1 VAGALSGFRVIETG
15 DGLACA
21 IAGMLMADFGAD
33 VIRLESK
40 LEGKPAGKG
49 PGKRNPGFAMWHRNK
64 RLISPGAPGES
75 EPGEPG
81 FLDRLLAS
89 ADVCIVGP
97 GADVSEGGLSTRA
110 GEHPQVV
117 FLVMPPYHGD
127 PPWPGQAASSELI
140 AAAMGL
146 AMRQSSNEDGPVH
159 SVYPHVSYVHG
170 AWAAACAVAALV
182 EREKSASGQV
192 VTVTGA
198 HGALLTGTA
207 TFVLDPDAPTLVRP
221 AGPGGPHPLYT
232 TYQCEDGRWLFLGA
246 LTAKFQQ
253 RATEVLGLAELRCD
267 ERLGGTLD
275 RAVLPENRD
284 WVRARMARRF
294 RCRPRADWLDLL
306 EKADCPAGP
315 VLERDQW
322 LDSPQV
328 RAIGMRIALP
338 APAPGEAA
346 VEAAAEAAGE
356 VVMPG
361 IPLTLT
367 KSPGH
372 VRGFGRPIAEADY
385 APGRPARPDAAVS
398 ERAIGAPGKGPLAG
412 VRILDLGTVLAG
424 PLSGCL
430 LSELGADVIK
440 VEPLTGD
447 PFRVRGFVYN
457 RGMRSIA
464 LDLRSDSGKDAF
476 HRLVARSDVVLDNFR
491 PGVLRRLGIDYDS
504 LSTVNPGIVCF
515 SLTGFGDRGPLRD
528 RPGFDPILQAM
539 SGMMSAQG
547 GQSDPV
553 FFTVAVNDIAGA
565 VMGALAVCL
574 GLLHRSRTGEGQ
586 PIHSSLA
593 AMSVFMQSGELLRF
607 EGRDPAQVGAAD
619 FLGPSP
625 LGRYY
630 RAHDGW
636 VRVEASDEAAD
647 SRAVA
652 VALGADPG
660 NSGLFTGALS
670 SRAAATPAAELIAW
684 LASLGVPATTA
695 RRPEDL
701 PRDDALMSREA
712 FHQHRRADGRPFLT
726 PGRLAQFSRTQETRQ
741 LQPPG
746 LGEHTRVLLREAG
759 LPDSAIDALTDEGVV
774 VRGTPFA
781 VEELVAYR

>member
-1 VAGALSGFRVIETG
+1 MSGFRVIETG
-15 DGLACA
+15 EGLACA

-33 VIRLESK
+33 VIRLER
-40 LEGKPAGKG
+40 KPEGKG
-49 PGKRNPGFAMWHRNK
+49 PGQRNPGFAMWHRNK
-64 RLISPGAPGES
+64 RLISPGSPGES
-75 EPGEPG
+75 EPG

-97 GADVSEGGLSTRA
+97 GADVSGGGLSTLA
-110 GEHPQVV
+110 DEHPHVV

-127 PPWPGQAASSELI
+127 APWPGQDASSELI

-159 SVYPHVSYVHG
+159 SVYPHVSYIHG

-207 TFVLDPDAPTLVRP
+207 TFVIDPDAPTLVRP

-253 RATEVLGLAELRCD
+253 RAAEVLGLAELRCD

-284 WVRARMARRF
+284 WVRARIASLFRRK
-294 RCRPRADWLDLL
+294 PRADWLDLL

-315 VLERDQW
+315 VLERDPW

-338 APAPGEAA
+338 APATG
-346 VEAAAEAAGE
+346 EAAAEAAGE

-385 APGRPARPDAAVS
+385 APGRPARPDASAT
-398 ERAIGAPGKGPLAG
+398 ERASAAPGKGPLAG
-412 VRILDLGTVLAG
+412 VRVLDLGTVLAG

-464 LDLRSDSGKDAF
+464 LDLRSDSGKSAF

-491 PGVLRRLGIDYDS
+491 PGVLRRLGIDYDA

-528 RPGFDPILQAM
+528 KPGFDPILQAM

-553 FFTVAVNDIAGA
+553 FFTVAVNDIAGG
-565 VMGALAVCL
+565 VMGALAACL
-574 GLLHRSRTGEGQ
+574 GLLHRSATGEGQ

-593 AMSVFMQSGELLRF
+593 AMSVFMQCGELLRF
-607 EGRDPAQVGAAD
+607 EGRPASLVGGAD
-619 FLGPSP
+619 FRGPSP
-625 LGRYY
+625 LRRYY
-630 RAHDGW
+630 RALDGW
-636 VRVEASDEAAD
+636 VRVEAGDEGAD
-647 SRAVA
+647 ARAVA
-652 VALGADPG
+652 DALGADPG
-660 NSGLFTGALS
+660 DSGLFAGALS
-670 SRAAATPAAELIAW
+670 NRAAAAPAAELIAW

-701 PRDDALMSREA
+701 PHDDALMTREA
-712 FHQHRRADGRPFLT
+712 FHEHRRADGRPFLT

-741 LQPPG
+741 LRPPG

-759 LPDSAIDALTDEGVV
+759 LPEPEVDALADAGAVAC
-774 VRGTPFA
+774 GTPFV

>member
-1 VAGALSGFRVIETG
+1 MSGFRVIETG
-15 DGLACA
+15 AGLACA

-33 VIRLESK
+33 VIRLE
-40 LEGKPAGKG
+40 GKG
-49 PGKRNPGFAMWHRNK
+49 PGERNPGFVMWHRSK
-64 RLISPGAPGES
+64 RLISPGSPGGS
-75 EPGEPG
+75 EPG

-97 GADVSEGGLSTRA
+97 GADVIDGGLSTLA
-110 GEHPQVV
+110 EQHPHVV

-159 SVYPHVSYVHG
+159 SVYPHVSYIHG
-170 AWAAACAVAALV
+170 AWAAACAVAALA

-198 HGALLTGTA
+198 HAALLTGTA
-207 TFVLDPDAPTLVRP
+207 TFVLDPDAPALVRP
-221 AGPGGPHPLYT
+221 AGPGGPHPMYT

-253 RATEVLGLAELRCD
+253 RAVEVLGLAELRCD
-267 ERLGGTLD
+267 ERLGGVLD

-284 WVRARMARRF
+284 WVRALIASRF
-294 RCRPRADWLDLL
+294 RCKPRADWLDLL
-306 EKADCPAGP
+306 EKADCPTGP

-322 LDSPQV
+322 LDSPQL

-338 APAPGEAA
+338 TP
-346 VEAAAEAAGE
+346 AAGE

-361 IPLTLT
+361 IPLTLG
-367 KSPGH
+367 KSPGQ
-372 VRGFGRPIAEADY
+372 VRGVGRPVAAADDV
-385 APGRPARPDAAVS
+385 PGRPARPAAS
-398 ERAIGAPGKGPLAG
+398 ATERASAAAGKGPLAG
-412 VRILDLGTVLAG
+412 VRVLDLGTVLAG

-464 LDLRSDSGKDAF
+464 LDLRTDSGKNAF
-476 HRLVARSDVVLDNFR
+476 RRLVARSDVVLDNFR

-504 LSTVNPGIVCF
+504 LTAVNPGIVCF

-528 RPGFDPILQAM
+528 KPGFDPILQAM

-547 GQSDPV
+547 GESDPV

-565 VMGALAVCL
+565 VMGALAACL

-586 PIHSSLA
+586 LIHSSLA
-593 AMSVFMQSGELLRF
+593 AMSVFMQCGELLRF
-607 EGRDPAQVGAAD
+607 EGRPAPPVGGAD
-619 FLGPSP
+619 FRGPSP
-625 LGRYY
+625 LDRYY
-630 RAHDGW
+630 RALDGW
-636 VRVEASDEAAD
+636 VRVAASDEGAD

-652 VALGADPG
+652 AALGADPG
-660 NSGLFTGALS
+660 DSGLLTRALS
-670 SRAAATPAAELIAW
+670 SRAAATPAAGLIAW
-684 LASLGVPATTA
+684 FASLGVPATTA

-701 PRDDALMSREA
+701 PRDDALMTREA
-712 FHQHRRADGRPFLT
+712 FHEHRRADGRPFRT
-726 PGRLAQFSRTQETRQ
+726 PGRLAQFSRTQETRR

-759 LPDSAIDALTDEGVV
+759 LPGPEIDALIAAGAVAC
-774 VRGTPFA
+774 GTPFV

>member
-1 VAGALSGFRVIETG
+1 MSGFRVIETG
-15 DGLACA
+15 AGLACA

-33 VIRLESK
+33 VIRL
-40 LEGKPAGKG
+40 AGNG
-49 PGKRNPGFAMWHRNK
+49 PGEPNPGFLMWHRNK
-64 RLISPGAPGES
+64 RLISPGSPGSSGES
-75 EPGEPG
+75 EPG

-97 GADVSEGGLSTRA
+97 GADVIEGGLSTLA
-110 GEHPQVV
+110 DKHPHVV

-159 SVYPHVSYVHG
+159 SVYPHVSYIHG
-170 AWAAACAVAALV
+170 AWAAACAVAALA

-198 HGALLTGTA
+198 HAALLTGTA
-207 TFVLDPDAPTLVRP
+207 TFVLDPDAPALVRP
-221 AGPGGPHPLYT
+221 AGPGGPHPMYT

-253 RATEVLGLAELRCD
+253 RAVEVLGLAELRCD
-267 ERLGGTLD
+267 ERLGGVLD

-284 WVRARMARRF
+284 WVRALIASRF
-294 RCRPRADWLDLL
+294 RCKPRADWLDLL
-306 EKADCPAGP
+306 GKADCPAGP

-322 LDSPQV
+322 LDSPQL

-338 APAPGEAA
+338 TP
-346 VEAAAEAAGE
+346 VAGE

-361 IPLTLT
+361 IPLTLS
-367 KSPGH
+367 KSPGQ
-372 VRGFGRPIAEADY
+372 VRGVGRLVAEADDV
-385 APGRPARPDAAVS
+385 PGRPARPAAS
-398 ERAIGAPGKGPLAG
+398 ATERASAAGKGPLAG
-412 VRILDLGTVLAG
+412 VRVLDLGTVLAG

-464 LDLRSDSGKDAF
+464 LDLRTDSGKGAF
-476 HRLVARSDVVLDNFR
+476 RRLVARSDVVLDNFR

-504 LSTVNPGIVCF
+504 LTAVNPGIVCF

-528 RPGFDPILQAM
+528 KPGFDPILQAM

-547 GQSDPV
+547 GEADPV

-565 VMGALAVCL
+565 AMGALAACL

-586 PIHSSLA
+586 LIHSSLA
-593 AMSVFMQSGELLRF
+593 AMSVFMQCGELLRF
-607 EGRDPAQVGAAD
+607 EGRPAPPVGGAD
-619 FLGPSP
+619 FRGPSP
-625 LGRYY
+625 LDRYY
-630 RAHDGW
+630 RALDGW
-636 VRVEASDEAAD
+636 VRIAASDEDAD

-652 VALGADPG
+652 AALGVDPG
-660 NSGLFTGALS
+660 DSGLLAKALS
-670 SRAAATPAAELIAW
+670 SRAAAIPSAELIAW
-684 LASLGVPATTA
+684 FASLGLPAATA

-701 PRDDALMSREA
+701 PRDAALMTREA
-712 FHQHRRADGRPFLT
+712 FHEHRRADGRPFLT
-726 PGRLAQFSRTQETRQ
+726 PGRLAHFGRTQETRR

-759 LPDSAIDALTDEGVV
+759 LPGPEIDALIDAGAVAC
-774 VRGTPFA
+774 GTPFV

>member
-1 VAGALSGFRVIETG
+1 MTGFRVIETG
-15 DGLACA
+15 AGPACA

-40 LEGKPAGKG
+40 DPAE
-49 PGKRNPGFAMWHRNK
+49 RNPGFVMWHRGK
-64 RLISPGAPGES
+64 RLVSPGSPGE
-75 EPGEPG
+75 GAPG

-89 ADVCIVGP
+89 ADVCVVGP
-97 GADVSEGGLSTRA
+97 GADTGEGTGEGALSTLA
-110 GEHPQVV
+110 DKHPHVV
-117 FLVMPPYHGD
+117 FLVMPAYHGD
-127 PPWPGQAASSELI
+127 PPWPGDAASSELI

-170 AWAAACAVAALV
+170 AWAAACAVAALA
-182 EREKSASGQV
+182 ERQKSGSGQV

-198 HGALLTGTA
+198 HAALLTGMA
-207 TFVLDPDAPTLVRP
+207 TFVLDKDAPALVRP

-232 TYQCEDGRWLFLGA
+232 TYQCADGRWLFLGA

-253 RATEVLGLAELRCD
+253 RAVEALGLAELPCD

-284 WVRARMARRF
+284 WVRARIASRF
-294 RCRPRADWLDLL
+294 RAKPRAHWLDLL
-306 EKADCPAGP
+306 EGADCPAGP

-328 RAIGMRIALP
+328 RATGMRIALP
-338 APAPGEAA
+338 TPTAW
-346 VEAAAEAAGE
+346 EAAGE

-361 IPLTLT
+361 IPLTLS

-372 VRGFGRPIAEADY
+372 VRGFGRPIPEADY
-385 APGRPARPDAAVS
+385 GPCYRARPGASAAG
-398 ERAIGAPGKGPLAG
+398 RAGAAAGKGPLAG
-412 VRILDLGTVLAG
+412 VRVLDLGTVLAG

-464 LDLRSDSGKDAF
+464 LDLRADAGKNAF

-504 LSTVNPGIVCF
+504 LTAVNPRIVCF

-528 RPGFDPILQAM
+528 KPGFDPILQAM

-547 GQSDPV
+547 GQSGPV

-565 VMGALAVCL
+565 VMGALAACL

-586 PIHSSLA
+586 SGHSSLA
-593 AMSVFMQSGELLRF
+593 AMSVFMQCGELLRF
-607 EGRDPAQVGAAD
+607 AGRPAAPVGGAD
-619 FLGPSP
+619 FRGPAP
-625 LGRYY
+625 LRRYY
-630 RAHDGW
+630 RTLDGW
-636 VRVEASDEAAD
+636 LRVEAGDEGAG

-652 VALGADPG
+652 AALGAG
-660 NSGLFTGALS
+660 HGESGLFARALS
-670 SRAAATPAAELIAW
+670 SRAAVTRTAELIAW
-684 LASLGVPATTA
+684 FAGLGVPATAA

-701 PRDDALMSREA
+701 PRDDALMTREA
-712 FHQHRRADGRPFLT
+712 FHEHQRADGRPFLT
-726 PGRLAQFSRTQETRQ
+726 PGRLAEFSRTRETRR

-746 LGEHTRVLLREAG
+746 LGEHSRVLLREAG
-759 LPDSAIDALTDEGVV
+759 LPDAEIDALTDEGVIGC
-774 VRGTPFA
+774 GTPFA
-781 VEELVAYR
+781 VGELVAYR

>member
-1 VAGALSGFRVIETG
+1 MAGPMSGFRVIETG
-15 DGLACA
+15 AGPACA

-33 VIRLESK
+33 VLRLESK
-40 LEGKPAGKG
+40 G
-49 PGKRNPGFAMWHRNK
+49 PGERDPGFVMWHRNK
-64 RLISPGAPGES
+64 RLIGHGSPRES
-75 EPGEPG
+75 EPG

-89 ADVCIVGP
+89 ADACIVGP
-97 GADVSEGGLSTRA
+97 GADASEGRLSTLADR
-110 GEHPQVV
+110 HPHVV

-127 PPWPGQAASSELI
+127 PPWLGQAASSELV

-170 AWAAACAVAALV
+170 AWAAACAVAALA

-198 HGALLTGTA
+198 HAALLAGTA
-207 TFVLDPDAPTLVRP
+207 TFVLDPDAPVLVRP
-221 AGPGGPHPLYT
+221 TGPGGPHPLYS

-246 LTAKFQQ
+246 LTEKFQQ
-253 RATEVLGLAELRCD
+253 RAADVLGLAELRCD
-267 ERLGGTLD
+267 ERLGGVLD
-275 RAVLPENRD
+275 RAVLPGNRD
-284 WVRARMARRF
+284 WVRARIASRF
-294 RCRPRADWLDLL
+294 RGKPRADWLDLL

-315 VLERDQW
+315 VLARDQW
-322 LDSPQV
+322 LDSPQL
-328 RAIGMRIALP
+328 RAIGMRIAVP
-338 APAPGEAA
+338 TPTAGGD
-346 VEAAAEAAGE
+346 AGE

-361 IPLTLT
+361 IPLTLG
-367 KSPGH
+367 KSPGQ
-372 VRGFGRPIAEADY
+372 VRDVGRPVAAADDV
-385 APGRPARPDAAVS
+385 PALPARRPDASATV
-398 ERAIGAPGKGPLAG
+398 RATAAPGQGPLAG
-412 VRILDLGTVLAG
+412 VRVLDLGTVLAG

-464 LDLRSDSGKDAF
+464 VDLRSDSGKSAF

-491 PGVLRRLGIDYDS
+491 PGVLGRLGIDYDS
-504 LSTVNPGIVCF
+504 LTAVNPGIVCF

-528 RPGFDPILQAM
+528 KPGFDPVLQAM

-565 VMGALAVCL
+565 VMGALAACL
-574 GLLHRSRTGEGQ
+574 GLLHRCRTGEGQ

-607 EGRDPAQVGAAD
+607 EGRDPAPVGDAD
-619 FLGPSP
+619 FRGPSP
-625 LGRYY
+625 LRRYY
-630 RAHDGW
+630 RTCDGW
-636 VRVEASDEAAD
+636 VRVEAVDEDA
-647 SRAVA
+647 RAVA
-652 VALGADPG
+652 AALGADPG
-660 NSGLFTGALS
+660 DPGLLERALS
-670 SRAAATPAAELIAW
+670 SRAAATPATGFVAW
-684 LASLGVPATTA
+684 LARLGVPATTA
-695 RRPEDL
+695 RRPEEL
-701 PRDDALMSREA
+701 PADDALMTREA
-712 FHQHRRADGRPFLT
+712 FHEHRRADGRPFLT
-726 PGRLAQFSRTQETRQ
+726 PGRLAQFSRTQERRP
-741 LQPPG
+741 LRPPG

-759 LPDSAIDALTDEGVV
+759 LPDREIDALAAAGAVAC
-774 VRGTPFA
+774 GTPFV